1 MLPLPSAEKRR
12 TYVQQNNNECRYLDD
27 LRSKHGND
35 MTMPKDLAPETYAAQ
50 GMHRPDPV
58 TGNLIPAVQP
68 STTFARDE
76 NYKLIA
82 EEHGYARDEN
92 PSFLTAERMLAQ
104 LEGGAEALLFASG
117 MSAAGAVVQSL
128 KPGDHIVIPKVMYW
142 GLRNWMVDFCSRW
155 GIDVDQYDLS
165 DPDDL
170 ARSVKAG
177 QTALVWI
184 ETPCNPTW
192 DVIDIET
199 AAEVAHG
206 AGARL
211 AVDSTVS
218 TPVLTRPIEFGAD
231 VVMHSATK
239 YLNGHGDVV
248 AGALVTAEKDAS
260 WGEVRKVRAEGGAI
274 PGSFEAWLMQR
285 GMRTLFLRVRHACE
299 SALAIAQHF
308 ENHPGLESV
317 LYPGLES
324 HPGHEIAKKQ
334 MLGGFG
340 GMLSFKVKG
349 GEKGALGLARKCQV
363 FIRATSLGGVESLI
377 EHRYSIEGES
387 SPIPKELVRLSI
399 GVEHVEDLITD
410 LEQALG

>member
-1 MLPLPSAEKRR
+1 
-12 TYVQQNNNECRYLDD
+12 
-27 LRSKHGND
+27 
-35 MTMPKDLAPETYAAQ
+35 MPKDLAPETYTAQ

-82 EEHGYARDEN
+82 EGHGYARDEN
-92 PSFLTAERMLAQ
+92 PSFLTAERLLAQ
-104 LEGGAEALLFASG
+104 LEGGAEALLFSSG
-117 MSAAGAVVQSL
+117 MSAASTIVQSL
-128 KPGDHIVIPKVMYW
+128 RPGDHVVIPKVMYW
-142 GLRNWMVDFCSRW
+142 GLRNWMVDFCTRW
-155 GIDVDQYDLS
+155 GIDLEQYDLS

-170 ARSVKAG
+170 ASTVRAG

-231 VVMHSATK
+231 IVMHSATK

-248 AGALVTAEKDAS
+248 AGALVTAANDDF
-260 WGEVRKVRAEGGAI
+260 WGEVRKARAEGGAI
-274 PGSFEAWLMQR
+274 LGSFEAWLLQR
-285 GMRTLFLRVRHACE
+285 GMRTLFLRVAHACQ

-308 ENHPGLESV
+308 EGHPGLESV

-324 HPGHEIAKKQ
+324 HPGHETAKKQ

-340 GMLSFKVKG
+340 GMLSLKVKG
-349 GEKGALGLARKCQV
+349 GEKGALGLVKKCQV
-363 FIRATSLGGVESLI
+363 FVRATSLGGVESLI
-377 EHRYSIEGES
+377 EHRYSIEGAS
-387 SPIPKELVRLSI
+387 SPIPKDLVRLSI
-399 GVEHVEDLITD
+399 GIEHVDDLITD
-410 LEQALG
+410 LEQALA

>member
-1 MLPLPSAEKRR
+1 
-12 TYVQQNNNECRYLDD
+12 
-27 LRSKHGND
+27 
-35 MTMPKDLAPETYAAQ
+35 MTMPKDLAPETYTAQ

-82 EEHGYARDEN
+82 EGHGYARDEN
-92 PSFLTAERMLAQ
+92 PSFLTAERLLAQ
-104 LEGGAEALLFASG
+104 LEGGAEGLLFSSG
-117 MSAAGAVVQSL
+117 MSAASTIVQSL
-128 KPGDHIVIPKVMYW
+128 RPGDHVVIPKVMYW
-142 GLRNWMVDFCSRW
+142 GLRNWMVDFCTRW
-155 GIDVDQYDLS
+155 GIDLEQYDLS

-170 ARSVKAG
+170 ASTVRAG

-231 VVMHSATK
+231 IVMHSATK

-248 AGALVTAEKDAS
+248 AGALVTAAKDDF
-260 WGEVRKVRAEGGAI
+260 WGEVRKARAEGGAI
-274 PGSFEAWLMQR
+274 LGSFEAWLLQR
-285 GMRTLFLRVRHACE
+285 GMRTLFLRVGRACQ
-299 SALAIAQHF
+299 SALAIAQYF
-308 ENHPGLESV
+308 EGHPGLESV

-324 HPGHEIAKKQ
+324 HPGHETAKKQ

-340 GMLSFKVKG
+340 GMLSLKVKG
-349 GEKGALGLARKCQV
+349 GEKGALGLVKKCQV
-363 FIRATSLGGVESLI
+363 FVRATSLGGVESLI
-377 EHRYSIEGES
+377 EHRYSIEGAS
-387 SPIPKELVRLSI
+387 SPIPKDLVRLSI
-399 GVEHVEDLITD
+399 GIEHVDDLIAD
-410 LEQALG
+410 LEQALA

>member
-1 MLPLPSAEKRR
+1 
-12 TYVQQNNNECRYLDD
+12 
-27 LRSKHGND
+27 
-35 MTMPKDLAPETYAAQ
+35 MPKDLAPETYTAQ

-82 EEHGYARDEN
+82 EGHGYARDEN
-92 PSFLTAERMLAQ
+92 PSFLTAERLLAQ
-104 LEGGAEALLFASG
+104 LEGGAEGLLFSSG
-117 MSAAGAVVQSL
+117 MSAASTIVQSL
-128 KPGDHIVIPKVMYW
+128 RPGDHVVIPKVMYW
-142 GLRNWMVDFCSRW
+142 GLRNWMVDFCTRW
-155 GIDVDQYDLS
+155 GIDLEQYDLS

-170 ARSVKAG
+170 ASTVRAG

-231 VVMHSATK
+231 IVMHSATK

-248 AGALVTAEKDAS
+248 AGALVTAAKDDF
-260 WGEVRKVRAEGGAI
+260 WGEVRKARAEGGAI
-274 PGSFEAWLMQR
+274 LGSFEAWLLQR
-285 GMRTLFLRVRHACE
+285 GMRTLFLRVGRACQ
-299 SALAIAQHF
+299 SALAIAQYF
-308 ENHPGLESV
+308 EGHPGLESV

-324 HPGHEIAKKQ
+324 HPGHETAKKQ

-340 GMLSFKVKG
+340 GMLSLKVKG
-349 GEKGALGLARKCQV
+349 GEKGALGLVTKCQV
-363 FIRATSLGGVESLI
+363 FVRATSLGGVESLI
-377 EHRYSIEGES
+377 EHRYSIEGAS
-387 SPIPKELVRLSI
+387 SPIPKDLVRLSI
-399 GVEHVEDLITD
+399 GIEHVDDLIAD
-410 LEQALG
+410 LEQALA